1 MATDVTEAYAQTN
14 ALDTNNEYGLPRM
27 TSVTEARD
35 AIGEAVV
42 YSIETKGEGADIQKK
57 LDEAADKVD
66 KLLKDANEYGA
77 DYNW

>member
-1 MATDVTEAYAQTN
+1 
-14 ALDTNNEYGLPRM
+14 M

-57 LDEAADKVD
+57 LDEAAGKVD